1 MNKKENFFGDISKHL
16 MSGVS
21 VVLPV
26 IIIYAFFMVL
36 GQIPGAVGVLFVEI
50 SHMANMLIA
59 PILAAYIA
67 HSIVGKLA
75 LAPTF
80 VVGLLSDSLGMGFLG
95 GIVVGL
101 VMGYTIK
108 LLILFSKKFKQGQGN
123 DILMAFIVIPII
135 SVIVGGVIISFVI
148 ATPLTIALT
157 AVYAWL
163 ETTSTG
169 NIILISA
176 ILGAMIAFD
185 MGGPVNKIAYT
196 FALAASTAGL
206 YHIVAPVLVAITIPV
221 LGVALATII
230 GKNKYNEEERIA
242 GKSALFMSLFG
253 FTEGAIPFAVLN
265 PFRVIPALMAGSIV
279 GASLAA
285 LLGLENT
292 SVIPS
297 LMGLFIGSP
306 TVGDGLIYVL
316 CHIVGVA
323 VTVTLLL
330 MFKQKED
337 VETV

>member
-1 MNKKENFFGDISKHL
+1 MNKKENFFGDIRKHL

-21 VVLPV
+21 IVLPV

-36 GQIPGAVGVLFVEI
+36 GQVPGAVGEMFVEI
-50 SHMANMLIA
+50 SAMASMLIA

-80 VVGLLSDSLGMGFLG
+80 VIGLFSDSLGMGFIG

-101 VMGYTIK
+101 VMGYIIK
-108 LLILFSKKFKQGQGN
+108 LLIQFSKKFKQGQGN
-123 DILMAFIVIPII
+123 DILMAFIIIPVV
-135 SVIVGGVIISFVI
+135 SVIVGGLIINFVI
-148 ATPLTIALT
+148 AAPLTVALA
-157 AVYAWL
+157 AVYNWL

-169 NIILISA
+169 NTVFVAA

-196 FALAASTAGL
+196 FALAAATAGL

-221 LGVALATII
+221 LAVALATII
-230 GKNKYNEEERIA
+230 GKNKYSEEERIA
-242 GKSALFMSLFG
+242 GKSALFMSIFG
-253 FTEGAIPFAVLN
+253 FTEGAIPFAVVN
-265 PFRVIPALMAGSIV
+265 PFRVIPALMAGSVV

-297 LMGLFIGSP
+297 LMGLFLGSP

-323 VTVTLLL
+323 VAVTLLL
-330 MFKQKED
+330 VFKQKEE
-337 VETV
+337 VELA